1 VAFIFSCVRKN
12 NLRSTTLHQC
22 VSNFVR

>member
-12 NLRSTTLHQC
+12 NLRSLTLHQC
-22 VSNFVR
+22 LSNFVR